1 MSRLAAFDM
10 DGTLL
15 LPNHQFGKE
24 TLAALRALQKKQVVL
39 AFATGRHLLEM
50 EILAAELALDAWLIT
65 SNGTRISGVNGER
78 LFGCDLPAEI
88 AHQLT
93 HTRWDTTATLH
104 LFNDDGWFTATE
116 LPEILQAHLLSG
128 FSYQLTDV
136 RHMPADKVTKICFIA
151 EHGEL
156 LRLEI
161 QLREALGCRAHLCF
175 SAWECLEVLP
185 LNCNKGTALNFL
197 SNHLGLTMADCMA
210 FGDAMN
216 DREMLE
222 SVGRGFIMGNAMHQL
237 KNALPHLP
245 VIGHCATQGVS
256 HYLNHWLTTPH
267 LSYTPH
273 S

>member
-15 LPNHQFGKE
+15 LPNHQLGKE
-24 TLAALRALQKKQVVL
+24 TIAALRALQEKQVIL

-50 EILAAELALDAWLIT
+50 KILAAELELDAWLIT
-65 SNGTRISGVNGER
+65 GNGTRVNAVNGER
-78 LFGCDLPAEI
+78 LFGNDLPPEI
-88 AHQLT
+88 ARQVT
-93 HTRWDTTATLH
+93 DTQWDTTATMH
-104 LFNDDGWFTATE
+104 VFNDDGWFTGSE
-116 LPEILQAHLLSG
+116 LPEILQAHLISG
-128 FSYQLTDV
+128 FTYQLADV
-136 RHMPADKVTKICFIA
+136 RQIPADQVTKICFIA
-151 EHGEL
+151 EHEEL
-156 LRLEI
+156 RRLEI
-161 QLREALGCRAHLCF
+161 QLSEALGDRAHLCF

-185 LNCNKGTALNFL
+185 VNCNKGTALNFL

-216 DREMLE
+216 DREMLAA
-222 SVGRGFIMGNAMHQL
+222 VGRGFIMGNAMHQL

-267 LSYTPH
+267 LNYSPEF
-273 S
+273 